1 MCTHTPQRKHS
12 VTDSNFRIKQRKFP
26 CRSVDIF
33 HRGKK
38 NYFRQSFSGKVK
50 GMDILK
56 LTASQLVYKNGKL
69 SQSQKIAKETHLGNN
84 IDTDTILE
92 KLLVSRRETHKQKRQ
107 AMIEIRRMRQNTSR
121 ALPEL
126 HLTRR
131 RLPWRLRW

>member
-1 MCTHTPQRKHS
+1 
-12 VTDSNFRIKQRKFP
+12 
-26 CRSVDIF
+26 
-33 HRGKK
+33 
-38 NYFRQSFSGKVK
+38 
-50 GMDILK
+50 MDILK

-69 SQSQKIAKETHLGNN
+69 SQSQKIAKETHLGHN